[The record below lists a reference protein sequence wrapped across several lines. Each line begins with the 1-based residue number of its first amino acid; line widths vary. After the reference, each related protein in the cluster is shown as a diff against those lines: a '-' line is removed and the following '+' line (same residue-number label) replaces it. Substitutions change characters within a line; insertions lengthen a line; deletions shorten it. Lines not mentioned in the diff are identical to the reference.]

1 MADPT
6 PPQATPQPADT
17 QEFAQLSI
25 EKIYVKDLSIEN
37 PGAPQSFRLAEQPQ
51 IEIGL
56 RTASTPIEGT
66 LWETVLTMTVTA
78 RSADRTVFLV
88 EAAQAGVFNV
98 QGPEAQVG
106 MLLAVHTPQILF
118 PYARETIAD
127 ATQRMGFPPIHLAPI
142 NFEALY
148 AQQQGQQAAG
158 QPAVANA

>member
-1 MADPT
+1 MAEPT
-6 PPQATPQPADT
+6 TPAPQP
-17 QEFAQLSI
+17 EFAQLSI

-37 PGAPQSFRLAEQPQ
+37 PGAPQSFRFTESPQ
-51 IEIGL
+51 VEIGL

-66 LWETVLTMTVTA
+66 LWETALTLTVTA
-78 RSADRTVFLV
+78 RLAERTVFLV
-88 EAAQAGVFNV
+88 EVSQAGVFNV

-106 MLLAVHTPQILF
+106 MLLAVHTPQVLF

-148 AQQQGQQAAG
+148 AQQQAQAPAAAASGVVAAPAG
-158 QPAVANA
+158 A